1 MMFLRSFLI
10 SGIAVTALIFAVV
23 AHAAENPTGAPPQ
36 APSPTTPSTT
46 KKEPRKQTITFE
58 DELVEGTTQKPDL
71 FYLFQKKNFNFKRM
85 MKLRNDFIP
94 EMKRSTEDVQR
105 GKGNN

>member
-1 MMFLRSFLI
+1 MKFLQIFFIVSFCSVSMPTL
-10 SGIAVTALIFAVV
+10 AFAD
-23 AHAAENPTGAPPQ
+23 ANTSAAAAAP
-36 APSPTTPSTT
+36 TT
-46 KKEPRKQTITFE
+46 KKEPRKQTLTFE
-58 DELVEGTTQKPDL
+58 DELVEGSTAKPDL

-105 GKGNN
+105 GRSNN

>member
-1 MMFLRSFLI
+1 MMPLRSFKIFFTLI
-10 SGIAVTALIFAVV
+10 LVIFAESNHCL
-23 AHAAENPTGAPPQ
+23 ADNSA
-36 APSPTTPSTT
+36 

-58 DELVEGTTQKPDL
+58 DELVEGSTQKPDL

-105 GKGNN
+105 GRGSN

>member
-1 MMFLRSFLI
+1 MMPLRSFKIFFTLI
-10 SGIAVTALIFAVV
+10 LVIFAESNLCL
-23 AHAAENPTGAPPQ
+23 ADSSA
-36 APSPTTPSTT
+36 

-58 DELVEGTTQKPDL
+58 DELVEGSTQKPDL

-105 GKGNN
+105 GRGSN

>member
-1 MMFLRSFLI
+1 MFFQRSFILSVLSLLMI
-10 SGIAVTALIFAVV
+10 FSSALSV
-23 AHAAENPTGAPPQ
+23 AAET
-36 APSPTTPSTT
+36 SS
-46 KKEPRKQTITFE
+46 KKEPRKQTLNFE
-58 DELVEGTTQKPDL
+58 DELVEGSTQKPDL

-105 GKGNN
+105 GRSNN